1 MSIFLII
8 TKVNKYISIN
18 AFNTTFIAKSSSLFV
33 NIRISIDIE
42 VKRSLSVN
50 KGVNKVVTR
59 LHPFLL
65 PKIKVGCVF

>member
-1 MSIFLII
+1 MSIFFII
-8 TKVNKYISIN
+8 TKVIKNISIN
-18 AFNTTFIAKSSSLFV
+18 AFNTTFIAKSSSLFA

-42 VKRSLSVN
+42 VKRPLSVN